1 MEASEIV
8 VEMINNE
15 MQARNEKQ
23 EINEINKQESKEDKM
38 IRKEREKMLIKPSV
52 ELQDEWTFGES
63 GKSVMEGWQGPTAYA
78 KFSNNDGMINILEN
92 NINIKSGKDYGKFF
106 SKPDSYPSKEKQ
118 KELGNTGKI
127 LTFFFRNVT
136 NEMFELIAKSTVA
149 SIITLNI
156 EREVYNNI
164 LAIEIGGGRKRSNFM
179 HHLRFWI
186 KEEKQKR
193 HILERFI
200 IEFPKIFNKFPDT
213 FKNIFDK
220 EETIEDI
227 KHLSHVVN
235 SVQSII
241 GEDDISKYTDIILR
255 KKWDNLHSELVR
267 VHKDGEE
274 KWNDLAIDVTKMTN
288 MQLQLQVFE

>member
-1 MEASEIV
+1 MEANEIV
-8 VEMINNE
+8 VELIKSE
-15 MQARNEKQ
+15 EQERCEKQ
-23 EINEINKQESKEDKM
+23 EMTENKL
-38 IRKEREKMLIKPSV
+38 IRKEREKMWIKPSV

-63 GKSVMEGWQGPTAYA
+63 GKSIMEGWQGPIAFA
-78 KFSNNDGMINILEN
+78 KFSNNDGMINILDN
-92 NINIKSGKDYGKFF
+92 NINIKSGNEYGKFF

-127 LTFFFRNVT
+127 LTFFFRNIS
-136 NEMFELIAKSTVA
+136 NEMFELIAKSVVTSV
-149 SIITLNI
+149 ITLNI
-156 EREVYNNI
+156 DKEVYNNI
-164 LAIEIGGGRKRSNFM
+164 LAIEIGGGRKRSSFM

-186 KEEKQKR
+186 KEERHKR

-227 KHLSHVVN
+227 KYLSHIVN

-255 KKWDNLHSELVR
+255 KKWDKLHSELVKI
-267 VHKDGEE
+267 HKDGEE
-274 KWNDLAIDVTKMTN
+274 KWNDLAIDTTKMTN
-288 MQLQLQVFE
+288 MQLQLQVFD